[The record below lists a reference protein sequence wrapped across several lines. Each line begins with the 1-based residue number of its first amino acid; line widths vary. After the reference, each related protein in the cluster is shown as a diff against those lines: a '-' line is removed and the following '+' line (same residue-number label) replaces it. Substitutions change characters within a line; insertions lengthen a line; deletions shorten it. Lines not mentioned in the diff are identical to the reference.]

1 MHKDPAQRGSDMD
14 YKKKRL
20 IAIGETLKA
29 YTDTERP
36 GAWVIAYSGGKDS
49 TVAMDIVV
57 RSLQQLKRYKPDALT
72 RKVYLTTAQ
81 THLDFVTDPLKQ
93 SELHKIKLLIDR
105 ERLPIEVVEVS
116 APIEKSFMYLT
127 VGRGYPLP
135 KSRMN
140 RWCTERLKIEPTQRE
155 HKSIGQA
162 LTITGVRMSESS
174 ARRERIEGNQL
185 SEYYYSESEF
195 MPIVNFTLDDVWS
208 YLVKEGMAWGDAE
221 QLGQMYKEATGE
233 CGLRQRKAGADEKN
247 DDPCGARTG
256 CIICPVVK
264 IDKSSQEFAKHN
276 PWLQPY
282 VGLRNL
288 MIDMYKDPRNKAGRM
303 RDGRVLEYGKGTFT
317 VKARM
322 KLYEAVKQ
330 AEAENEE
337 LAIRYG
343 VKPQKLI
350 YSAELDRLIQQQWEE
365 DLRECPWVEDAA
377 EVGRFYEM
385 KIRGIAEGYQ
395 LVWNPFYDTP
405 ELKN

>member
-1 MHKDPAQRGSDMD
+1 MD
-14 YKKKRL
+14 YKQKRM

-29 YTDTERP
+29 YTNEERP
-36 GAWVIAYSGGKDS
+36 GSWVIAYSGGKDS
-49 TVAMDIVV
+49 TVALDIVV
-57 RSLQQLKRYKPDALT
+57 RSLQQLKQYKPDALT
-72 RKVYLTTAQ
+72 RTVYLTTAQ

-93 SELHKIKLLIDR
+93 EELRKIQALIDR
-105 ERLPIEVVEVS
+105 ERLPMKIVEVS
-116 APIEKSFMYLT
+116 APEDRSFMYYV

-140 RWCTERLKIEPTQRE
+140 RWCTERLKIEPTQ
-155 HKSIGQA
+155 KAMKAIKPN
-162 LTITGVRMSESS
+162 LTGTGVR
-174 ARRERIEGNQL
+174 L
-185 SEYYYSESEF
+185 SETGERRRKIENAQVSEFYYSENEF

-208 YLVKEGMAWGDAE
+208 YLVKEGMSWGDAE
-221 QLGQMYKEATGE
+221 QLGQLYKEATGE

-288 MIDMYKDPRNKAGRM
+288 MIDMYKEPKNKAGRM
-303 RDGRVLEYGKGTFT
+303 RDGRVLEYGQGTFT

-330 AEAENEE
+330 AERENEE
-337 LAIRYG
+337 LAKLHG
-343 VKPQKLI
+343 VEPQKLI
-350 YSAELDRLIQQQWEE
+350 YNDELDNLIQAQWEE

-377 EVGRFYEM
+377 EVGRFYES
-385 KIRGIAEGYQ
+385 KIRGLREGYQ
-395 LVWNPFYDTP
+395 LVWNHDYDTA
-405 ELKN
+405 NS

>member
-1 MHKDPAQRGSDMD
+1 M
-14 YKKKRL
+14 

-29 YTDTERP
+29 YTDVNKS

-49 TVAMDIVV
+49 TVALDIVI
-57 RSLQQLKRYKPDALT
+57 RSLLQLKQYKPDALT
-72 RKVYLTTAQ
+72 RDVYLTTAQ

-93 SELHKIKLLIDR
+93 SELTKIKKLIDSKQ
-105 ERLPIEVVEVS
+105 LPVKVVEVA
-116 APIEKSFMYLT
+116 APIEKSFIYLT

-140 RWCTERLKIEPTQRE
+140 RWCTERLKIEPTQKQ
-155 HKSIGQA
+155 HKHIEPV
-162 LTITGVRMSESS
+162 LTITGVRMSES
-174 ARRERIEGNQL
+174 ALRRERIESNQS
-185 SEYYYSESEF
+185 SEFYYSDKEF

-208 YLVKEGMAWGDAE
+208 YLVHEGMAWGDAE

-288 MIDMYKDPRNKAGRM
+288 MIDMYKEPRNKAGRM
-303 RDGRVLEYGKGTFT
+303 RNGTVLEYGKGTFT

-322 KLYEAVKQ
+322 QLYEAVRQ
-330 AEAENEE
+330 AERENEE
-337 LAIRYG
+337 LALRHG

-350 YSAELDRLIQQQWEE
+350 YSQELDDLIHQQWKE
-365 DLRECPWVEDAA
+365 DLNECPWLEDAA
-377 EVGRFYEM
+377 EVGRFYES
-385 KIRGIAEGYQ
+385 KIKGISSGYQ
-395 LVWNPFYDTP
+395 LVWNHHYDTP
-405 ELKN
+405 EVMI

>member
-1 MHKDPAQRGSDMD
+1 MD
-14 YKKKRL
+14 YKEKRF
-20 IAIGETLKA
+20 IALGETLDA
-29 YTDTERP
+29 YTDESKP
-36 GAWVIAYSGGKDS
+36 GAWVVAYSGGKDS
-49 TVAMDIVV
+49 TVALDILIL
-57 RSLQQLKRYKPDALT
+57 SLLQLKQYKPDALN
-72 RKVYLTTAQ
+72 RDIYLTTAQ

-93 SELHKIKLLIDR
+93 SELSKISKLIDKH
-105 ERLPIEVVEVS
+105 ELPIKIVEVS
-116 APIEKSFMYLT
+116 SPIEKSFIYLT

-140 RWCTERLKIEPTQRE
+140 RWCTERLKIEPSQKE
-155 HKSIGQA
+155 HKSINPV
-162 LTITGVRMSESS
+162 LTITGVRMSESAS
-174 ARRERIEGNQL
+174 RRDRIENAQL
-185 SEYYYSESEF
+185 SEFYFSEKEF

-208 YLVKEGMAWGDAE
+208 YLVREGMSWGDAE
-221 QLGQMYKEATGE
+221 QLGQLYKEATGE

-288 MIDMYKDPRNKAGRM
+288 MIDMYKEPRNKAGRM
-303 RDGRVLEYGKGTFT
+303 RSGRILEYGQGTFT

-330 AEAENEE
+330 AERENEE
-337 LAIRYG
+337 LAKLHG
-343 VKPQKLI
+343 VEPQKLI
-350 YSAELDRLIQQQWEE
+350 YNDELDNLIQVQWED

-377 EVGRFYEM
+377 EVGRFYES
-385 KIRGIAEGYQ
+385 KIRGLREGYQ
-395 LVWNPFYDTP
+395 LVWNHDYDTA
-405 ELKN
+405 NR